1 MQELIDPC
9 LAEGMRCGT
18 RGVDYLRISVTD
30 RCNLRCMYC
39 MPPGG
44 IGFENHDGILT
55 FEEIVRVVTIL
66 SGMGIRKIRITG
78 GEPLVRRGLSDLIFS
93 INEIDAIDE
102 VSITTN
108 GILLS
113 RFSSRLHEA
122 GIRRINVSL
131 DTLRRDRFATIT
143 GRDMIDRVL
152 EGIEKARE
160 CGISP
165 IKINT
170 VIMKNVNDDEIID
183 FIHFALS
190 KGLILRFIEFM
201 KVTPLWKSE
210 YFLPVDLIRERC
222 EREFNLVQV
231 APVDSGPANY
241 YSIGN
246 EGMVGFIKTDTGNC
260 RKCTRLRLLSN
271 GVLKICLY
279 EKNGLPLRNP
289 MRNGSTGEMLRDR
302 IRARIDLKEGSTHMD
317 WRCSQSYMCSL
328 GG

>member
-1 MQELIDPC
+1 MQELIDPYK
-9 LAEGMRCGT
+9 AEGMRCSA

-30 RCNLRCMYC
+30 RCNLHCMYC
-39 MPPGG
+39 MPPAG

-66 SGMGIRKIRITG
+66 SGMGIRKVRITG
-78 GEPLVRRGLSDLIFS
+78 GEPLKRRGLSDLIFS
-93 INEIDAIDE
+93 ISEIDAIDE
-102 VSITTN
+102 VSLTTN

-131 DTLRRDRFATIT
+131 DTLRGDRFTRIT
-143 GRDMIDRVL
+143 GRDMIDQVL
-152 EGIEKARE
+152 KGIDKARE

-170 VIMKNVNDDEIID
+170 VIMRDVNDDEIID

-190 KGLILRFIEFM
+190 NGLILRFIEFM

-210 YFLPVDLIRERC
+210 YFLPVELIRKRC
-222 EREFNLVQV
+222 EREFNLVPA
-231 APVDSGPANY
+231 APVDSGPAHY
-241 YSIGN
+241 YSIDN
-246 EGMVGFIKTDTGNC
+246 EGMVGFIKTDEGNC
-260 RKCTRLRLLSN
+260 RTCTRLRLLSN
-271 GVLKICLY
+271 GELKICLY
-279 EKNGLPLRNP
+279 EEDGLPLRNL
-289 MRNGSTGEMLRDR
+289 MRNSGTDKMLRDR

-317 WRCSQSYMCSL
+317 WRSSQSYMYSL